1 MRCLGAA
8 GAAGAGV
15 FVGACGAEQA
25 SEREGG
31 GDQAAGSTGP
41 CSDLSGLTSKEIQKR
56 KALGYVSDSPRPSQ
70 VCANCQLWIA
80 PEQEGQP
87 CGGCILIQG
96 PIHPKGYCNSWAPQT

>member
-1 MRCLGAA
+1 MRRLGAA
-8 GAAGAGV
+8 GAAGASV

-25 SEREGG
+25 SEREDGEG
-31 GDQAAGSTGP
+31 PAAGGGP
-41 CSDLSGLTSKEIQKR
+41 CSDLSELTSEEIQKR

-80 PEQEGQP
+80 PEEEGQP